1 MIRLI
6 AILIL
11 AGAIATGLA
20 WLADMDGG
28 LDLVI
33 GSYAVHMGVGTAAVL
48 FLIGVGVLFIVF
60 RLISAIFS
68 APEAINEWSR
78 ARKARRGYLAL
89 SRGLV
94 AAAAGDVTEAK
105 RLAAQG
111 QKLLG
116 HEPLEL
122 LLTAQAAQLESN
134 EETQTASYRAMLENR
149 ETEFLGLRGLFMQ
162 AMRKGNEVEA
172 IAFATR
178 ANALKPKAAWASNA
192 LFDLHVARH
201 EWDEAQAVLK
211 KQVRVRLVGG
221 DVARRKRAVLLAS
234 AAIDADKEGDGE
246 KAMARGLEATNLAP
260 GLVPAAV
267 LTARKLTQAGRV
279 WKAQDIVES
288 AWALSP
294 HPDLAST
301 YAAIH
306 PNDDAPTRAR
316 RMQALVQLNPN
327 HVESRLVAAEQA
339 IAQRQWFDARS
350 ALEPLTR
357 GFPTARACVLMAEIA
372 QAERSDVTA
381 AQGWLA
387 RAARSPRDAQWR
399 CAHCGFVM
407 QEWAAICSN
416 CDAFD
421 SLSWVAPRVETIEPL
436 SPAVAAPAQTTILD
450 VEPLEPSPRIAPPR
464 KERPQ
469 TLALQRPPDD
479 PGISEFDEEEDEAM
493 SNHFTSASSDDEQSG
508 QERDERHG

>member
-6 AILIL
+6 VILVL
-11 AGAIATGLA
+11 AGLIATGLA
-20 WLADMDGG
+20 WLADMGGG
-28 LDLVI
+28 LDLVV
-33 GSYAVHMGVGTAAVL
+33 GSYAVHMSVGAASVLLLVGVAVL
-48 FLIGVGVLFIVF
+48 FFLF

-68 APEAINEWSR
+68 APEAIGEWAR

-94 AAAAGDVTEAK
+94 AAAAGDVQEAK
-105 RLAAQG
+105 RFADQG

-122 LLTAQAAQLESN
+122 LLAAQAAQLEAN
-134 EETQTASYRAMLENR
+134 EETQTASYHAMLENR

-162 AMRKGNEVEA
+162 AMRKGNEEDA
-172 IAFATR
+172 ITFATR

-211 KQVRVRLVGG
+211 KQVRVRLLSG
-221 DVARRKRAVLLAS
+221 DIARRRRAVLLAS
-234 AAIDADKEGDGE
+234 AAIDADKEGDGD
-246 KAMARGLEATNLAP
+246 KALTRALEAASLAP
-260 GLVPAAV
+260 GLIPAAV
-267 LTARKLTQAGRV
+267 LAARKLTQQGRT
-279 WKAQDIVES
+279 WKAQDIVEA
-288 AWALSP
+288 AWALAP
-294 HPDLAST
+294 HPDLASV

-306 PNDDAPTRAR
+306 PNDDAQTRAR
-316 RMQALVQLNPN
+316 RMRALVQLNPN

-339 IAQRQWFDARS
+339 IAQQQWFDART

-372 QAERSDVTA
+372 QAERGDVTA

-399 CAHCGFVM
+399 CAHCGFMM
-407 QEWAAICSN
+407 QDWAAICSN

-421 SLSWVAPRVETIEPL
+421 SLSWVAPRTETFETLP
-436 SPAVAAPAQTTILD
+436 PAADVPVAATIVD
-450 VEPLEPSPRIAPPR
+450 VEPVEPRAQISSPGRKISQTPPI
-464 KERPQ
+464 Q
-469 TLALQRPPDD
+469 GPPDD
-479 PGISEFDEEEDEAM
+479 PGIGA
-493 SNHFTSASSDDEQSG
+493 DDEDDQSFSG
-508 QERDERHG
+508 SQFNVTKPAGDRTERSQREADK